1 MRKKAD
7 SGGSDSVATVVA
19 KKPKKKHKLPPA
31 KKKKLWKAAGAVIC
45 LIVAVVF
52 IYSGLMNVNSS
63 FQRAKNSAYNGIY
76 QRAYDSAE
84 RRNHVSNYALLSI
97 EDVREISRLEVLTV
111 SDSEFVIKDEDEND
125 KTTSWLEVHGTG
137 VFTVD
142 LSAGEFLVD
151 SQRKYVLVI
160 IPEPVLTECKISD
173 TGEQFWNKGT
183 LHNGSVADGVRL
195 AQDQLSEGR
204 TKLEDA
210 MKQNRNFYD
219 AARKSAVQAIEELV
233 LQWNPNVPD
242 LQVDVKFAEST

>member
-97 EDVREISRLEVLTV
+97 EDVREISRMTRQRPGWRFMALG
-111 SDSEFVIKDEDEND
+111 SSRW
-125 KTTSWLEVHGTG
+125 TSPQG
-137 VFTVD
+137 
-142 LSAGEFLVD
+142 SFLW
-151 SQRKYVLVI
+151 
-160 IPEPVLTECKISD
+160 T
-173 TGEQFWNKGT
+173 
-183 LHNGSVADGVRL
+183 
-195 AQDQLSEGR
+195 LSENMS
-204 TKLEDA
+204 LSL
-210 MKQNRNFYD
+210 F
-219 AARKSAVQAIEELV
+219 
-233 LQWNPNVPD
+233 PN
-242 LQVDVKFAEST
+242 LY